1 MLLIPESKR
10 VVWVADKKVIVS
22 GQRKI
27 INFYEYLVDTPKV
40 EQHTKN
46 I

>member
-27 INFYEYLVDTPKV
+27 INFYEYLVEIPKV
-40 EQHTKN
+40 EQQTKS